1 MHMKIQIYL
10 SNLAK
15 YTEGRENGEWLIL
28 PKTEEQLEEVF
39 EKIVGKGNEH
49 IILDYDAPFEIGE
62 YDNIFELNEYMMEL
76 NENGVDELTVN
87 ILEKVVDTKEELKSV
102 LANGNYIIIDVD
114 SEIHGWST
122 NIVDDDI
129 RGRVLHDLGF
139 NTVFKAHVPE
149 EIEDYIDW
157 ESVYR
162 DLSINDGWYDVR
174 RNNTDYLVRI
184 LKKRVFA

>member
-1 MHMKIQIYL
+1 MKIQIYL

-15 YTEGRENGEWLIL
+15 YTEGRENGEWLLL
-28 PKTEEQLEEVF
+28 PKTEEKLEEVF

-62 YDNIFELNEYMMEL
+62 YDNIFELNEFL
-76 NENGVDELTVN
+76 IDITLNGVTERTVN
-87 ILEKVVDTKEELKSV
+87 ILSKVVDTQEELKEILESER
-102 LANGNYIIIDVD
+102 YIIINVD
-114 SEIHGWST
+114 EHIQGWST

-162 DLSINDGWYDVR
+162 DLSINDGWEDVR
-174 RNNTDYLVRI
+174 YVETDYLVRI
-184 LKKRVFA
+184 LNRK

>member
-1 MHMKIQIYL
+1 MKIQIYL
-10 SNLAK
+10 SNLAR

-28 PKTEEQLEEVF
+28 PKDEEKLEEVF
-39 EKIVGKGNEH
+39 ERIVGKGNEH

-62 YDNIFELNEYMMEL
+62 YENVFALNEFL
-76 NENGVDELTVN
+76 INITLNGVTEKTVN
-87 ILEKVVDTKEELKSV
+87 ILSKVVDTQEELKEV
-102 LANGNYIIIDVD
+102 LESERYIIINVD
-114 SEIHGWST
+114 EHIQEWST

-149 EIEDYIDW
+149 EMEDYIDW

-162 DLSINDGWYDVR
+162 DISINDGWEDVR
-174 RNNTDYLVRI
+174 RNGTDYLVRI
-184 LKKRVFA
+184 VRRK

>member
-1 MHMKIQIYL
+1 MKIQIYL

-15 YTEGRENGEWLIL
+15 YTEGRENGEWLVL
-28 PKTEEQLEEVF
+28 PKSEEKLEEVY

-62 YDNIFELNEYMMEL
+62 YDNIFELNDFL
-76 NENGVDELTVN
+76 VDLTLNGVTETKVN
-87 ILEKVVDTKEELKSV
+87 ILSKVVDTQEELKSV

-129 RGRVLHDLGF
+129 RGRVLHNLGF
-139 NTVFKAHVPE
+139 NTVFKVNVPE
-149 EIEDYIDW
+149 EMEDYIDW

-174 RNNTDYLVRI
+174 RNETDYLVRI
-184 LKKRVFA
+184 LRR